1 MLPTTNSVP
10 VGIVSA
16 IFAVPATSPVF
27 VKVIVYVIM
36 SPNFAVVNAFP
47 FTFAVFVAVIIG
59 FTTGSVGSSL
69 SSSFSFT
76 YAVLDIV
83 PVAFSFTFTVNT
95 IVAVP
100 FVPLALAGTVSS
112 IPPSNVSLS
121 TVSALFG
128 FASFTVISPCNVTF
142 SESSSLT
149 ITVPAIDPLFVA
161 VIVYVIVSFSTT
173 AVLFAVFTTLITG
186 FWYVVVVSF
195 VG

>member
-1 MLPTTNSVP
+1 MFFC
-10 VGIVSA
+10 
-16 IFAVPATSPVF
+16 FADFS
-27 VKVIVYVIM
+27 
-36 SPNFAVVNAFP
+36 
-47 FTFAVFVAVIIG
+47 AVIIG
-59 FTTGSVGSSL
+59 FTTGSVGSPS

-83 PVAFSFTFTVNT
+83 PVAPSFTFTVNT

-100 FVPLALAGTVSS
+100 FVPLALAGTVNS
-112 IPPSNVSLS
+112 IPPFNVASF
-121 TVSALFG
+121 TVTALFG

-149 ITVPAIDPLFVA
+149 ITVPATDPLFVA

-173 AVLFAVFTTLITG
+173 AVLFAVFSTSITG